1 MYDFL
6 AELFVYAL
14 AIAYLVLF
22 VFLIQYW
29 IRNLMR
35 SRRKQTGTKPA
46 VPAQSPRQQM

>member
-6 AELFVYAL
+6 AEIFVYAL

-22 VFLIQYW
+22 IFLIQYW

-35 SRRKQTGTKPA
+35 SSRKRAGDKPA
-46 VPAQSPRQQM
+46 VPAPASRQQT